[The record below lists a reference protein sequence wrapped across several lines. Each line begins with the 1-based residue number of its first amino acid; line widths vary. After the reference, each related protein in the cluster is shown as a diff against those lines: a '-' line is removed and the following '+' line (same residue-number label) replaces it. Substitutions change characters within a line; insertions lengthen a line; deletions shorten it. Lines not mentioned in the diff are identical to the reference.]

1 MIRIEWLRITI
12 YSIKILNLDIYAI
25 YISIF
30 DLFYAVGHVIL
41 KVFTPFGEKNTL
53 PPIISHVIHNVSDE
67 GETGAPNDPTQ

>member
-1 MIRIEWLRITI
+1 MIRIKWLRITI
-12 YSIKILNLDIYAI
+12 YSIKILNLDICAI

>member
-1 MIRIEWLRITI
+1 VIRIKWLRITI
-12 YSIKILNLDIYAI
+12 YSIKMLNSYIYAI